1 MLRYVPLLAALAL
14 GAAAVE
20 AASPVQDSAT
30 WRTLDGKAP
39 LVIAHRGASGYR
51 PEHTLASYTL
61 AIEMGA
67 DYIEPDLVATRDGQL
82 IARHEPLLDDTT
94 DVKSHP
100 EFADRRTTKELDGKQ
115 VSGFYASDFTL
126 AEIKQLR
133 AVQSN
138 PARSKEYDGRF
149 EIPTFEEILD
159 LAQRESKQRGRMIGV
174 YPETKHPS
182 FHLALNLPLEE
193 RLLDVLRRHK
203 LDRADGPVFIQSFE
217 SANLQ
222 YLRAKT
228 KLPLVQLLDD
238 GALLYDAAGK
248 SVTAVR
254 IPQYGD
260 KRGGAAPQSLAD
272 VAKYA
277 NAIGP
282 WKRQIMRDMK
292 APQLLQTTVIEQ
304 AHAAGL
310 RVHTYTFR
318 SEPATLAPEYQ
329 NDPQLEYRQ
338 FYALGIDGVF
348 SDFPDAAL
356 KARSGFPAT
365 AAATAPPSNT
375 RDRSRP

>member
-1 MLRYVPLLAALAL
+1 MHRHVLLYILLFGALAL
-14 GAAAVE
+14 GVFRVE
-20 AASPVQDSAT
+20 AAAPVRSPAQ
-30 WRTLDGKAP
+30 WKTLDGQAP

-67 DYIEPDLVATRDGQL
+67 DYIEPDLVSTSDGHL

-94 DVKSHP
+94 DVKWRP
-100 EFADRRTTKELDGKQ
+100 QFANRRTTKQLDGKS
-115 VSGFYASDFTL
+115 VSGFFASDFTL
-126 AEIKQLR
+126 AEIKHLR
-133 AVQSN
+133 AMQSN
-138 PARSKEYDGRF
+138 PARSKEYDARF

-159 LAQRESKQRGRMIGV
+159 LAHRESAKRGRTIGI

-193 RLLDVLRRHK
+193 RLLDALRRRK
-203 LDRADGPVFIQSFE
+203 LDRAEGPVFIQSFE
-217 SANLQ
+217 SGNLQ

-238 GALLYDAAGK
+238 GALLYDASGK
-248 SVTAVR
+248 RVVGVK
-254 IPQYGD
+254 IPQYDD
-260 KRGGAAPQSLAD
+260 KRGGTAPQSLED

-282 WKRQIMRDMK
+282 WKRQIMRDVG
-292 APQLLQTTVIEQ
+292 AAQLLQTTLIEQ

-318 SEPATLAPEYQ
+318 NEPATLAPEYRG
-329 NDPQLEYRQ
+329 DPKLEYHQ

-348 SDFPDAAL
+348 SDFADVALAARQSL
-356 KARSGFPAT
+356 VS
-365 AAATAPPSNT
+365 SH
-375 RDRSRP
+375 